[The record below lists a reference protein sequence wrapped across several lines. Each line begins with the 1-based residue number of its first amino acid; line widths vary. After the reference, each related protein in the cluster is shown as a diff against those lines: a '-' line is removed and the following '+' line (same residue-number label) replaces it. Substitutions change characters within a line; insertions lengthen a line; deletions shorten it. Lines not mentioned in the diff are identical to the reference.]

1 MAVLITYGELVFIN
15 DDAISLSPWLNAA
28 ISSVPLFA
36 IGIVM
41 AIALRKSA
49 ALERENPC
57 LLWLMCKN
65 STKLST
71 NLRIPNNFFSESC
84 LADFWFDCYCP

>member
-36 IGIVM
+36 IGIVV
-41 AIALRKSA
+41 AIRSTKVRGARERKSTLA
-49 ALERENPC
+49 SANVQEYRVVQ
-57 LLWLMCKN
+57 KN
-65 STKLST
+65 SCMLESSRSLS
-71 NLRIPNNFFSESC
+71 
-84 LADFWFDCYCP
+84 AH